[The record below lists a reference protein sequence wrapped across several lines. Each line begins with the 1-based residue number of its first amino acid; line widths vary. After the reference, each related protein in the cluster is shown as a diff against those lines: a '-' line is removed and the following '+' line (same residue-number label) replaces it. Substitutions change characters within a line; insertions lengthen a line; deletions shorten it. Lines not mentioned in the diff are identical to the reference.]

1 MSPFYKPAKTESVFK
16 SIPLW
21 KKITSLHINLVLLA
35 CILFLGGM
43 YLVQINS
50 LAAKGFEIKHLE
62 NRIAE
67 LKDGNGKYAL
77 QIAELKSMSRIEEA
91 MKSMDLVL
99 ASSKPEYIGSASTA
113 VAFNR

>member
-1 MSPFYKPAKTESVFK
+1 MSPFYKPAKTESIFK
-16 SIPLW
+16 RIPLW

-35 CILFLGGM
+35 GIIFLGGT

-62 NRIAE
+62 NQIAE
-67 LKDGNGKYAL
+67 LKDGNEKYTL
-77 QIAELKSMSRIEEA
+77 QIAELKSLSRIEEA
-91 MKSMDLVL
+91 MKSMDMVL
-99 ASSKPEYIGSASTA
+99 ASGKPEYLAPASTA